1 MESGVLATT
10 KKVRQI
16 YKWAATI
23 LSSRGFHSI
32 ALKNASIGQDI
43 TNNSINRPS
52 FQTLQD
58 NRTSAWAVL
67 IPGLDLLNHL
77 PSAKVTWNWGQSACS
92 IINDELVKEDTQIWN
107 NYGPKSNEEC
117 DTPNIKLKRSS
128 LLKPPLI
135 VLLGY
140 GFSIF
145 HNPIDVCN
153 LAISQKITQRVKS
166 IKTLHPKSNQVV
178 EQALHNKNIE
188 VTESCRTKNYKDGLS
203 PTESTINNAANQK
216 IDNNDESNSSPNEL
230 ADPISQNMY
239 WVSLK
244 DGFSNLEH
252 DHSNSVYEFSPGFLQ
267 MCSIAFANSREITR
281 SDFCSSGS
289 IEFTQLRLSRNKLH
303 MLCAITMILQKQYV
317 AITKHDEYLPTWP
330 QNEKQF
336 YAARYRRS
344 QLRILRCVSE
354 STLGELRGMAG
365 LDSSKARDVRV
376 VRLEHVLTES
386 PKGLSTDY
394 RAALNVGLGTRNAT
408 KIRDN
413 GWVQCAFTIWL
424 CGLCLWNSKN
434 LQKNAECSS
443 SDLTDKLSRWLYFLR
458 HVYGIPPVSEFD
470 KSERDKLK
478 HENEIPKSDINLSRD
493 HTSFADLHDER
504 VLTVQSYF
512 AIIKAAVNKYPKS
525 IFGSSDVTVAY
536 LIWCLDVIEAEG
548 MMCPNLEG
556 KMGEENDEFILFVE
570 DSVS

>member
-32 ALKNASIGQDI
+32 ALKNACIGQDI
-43 TNNSINRPS
+43 TKNSKNRLS

-117 DTPNIKLKRSS
+117 DAPNIKLKRLLLLNS
-128 LLKPPLI
+128 LLI

-145 HNPIDVCN
+145 HNPTDVCS

-166 IKTLHPKSNQVV
+166 IKTLQPKSNQVV

-188 VTESCRTKNYKDGLS
+188 VTEPCETKNYKDGLS
-203 PTESTINNAANQK
+203 PTEYIKSSAKIQK
-216 IDNNDESNSSPNEL
+216 IDNNDESSSSQNEL
-230 ADPISQNMY
+230 AEPMNQNMY
-239 WVSLK
+239 WVSLQ
-244 DGFSNLEH
+244 DDFLNLEH

-267 MCSIAFANSREITR
+267 MCSIAFANSREIAR

-289 IEFTQLRLSRNKLH
+289 TDFTQLRLSRNKLH
-303 MLCAITMILQKQYV
+303 MLSAITMILQKQYV
-317 AITKHDEYLPTWP
+317 AITKHDEDLPTWP
-330 QNEKQF
+330 QNDKQF

-354 STLGELRGMAG
+354 SILGELRGMAG
-365 LDSSKARDVRV
+365 LDPLKARDARV
-376 VRLEHVLTES
+376 VRLEHVLTQS
-386 PKGLSTDY
+386 PKGLSIDY
-394 RAALNVGLGTRNAT
+394 RAALNVGLGTRSAT

-434 LQKNAECSS
+434 LQKNAEYSS
-443 SDLTDKLSRWLYFLR
+443 SDFTDKLSRWLYFLR

-470 KSERDKLK
+470 KSEWDKLK
-478 HENEIPKSDINLSRD
+478 HENEIPNSDINLSRD
-493 HTSFADLHDER
+493 PASFAGQHDER
-504 VLTVQSYF
+504 VLIVQSYL

-525 IFGSSDVTVAY
+525 IFGSSNVTVAY

-556 KMGEENDEFILFVE
+556 KIGEDDDEFILFLE